1 MDKKTLQRH
10 KPNKRELALIDKVL
24 ERLYDRRLD
33 IPEVSGKVTKS
44 GDDFPYIEGHMTVKM
59 AEPVASAALEKQIRE
74 KELRRKVLLKEIEE
88 VEEFI
93 EQLPEGEDKRIFEL
107 TYLEGMNQ
115 QDVADAVGLE
125 RSSVSKRIANRL
137 QLSHNSHF

>member
-10 KPNKRELALIDKVL
+10 KPNKRELALIDKAL

-44 GDDFPYIEGHMTVKM
+44 SDDFPYIEGHMTVKM
-59 AEPVASAALEKQIRE
+59 VEPVASAALEKQIRE

-107 TYLEGMNQ
+107 TYLEGMKQ
-115 QDVADAVGLE
+115 REVAEAVGLD
-125 RSSVSKRIANRL
+125 RSVVSRRMSKYFKFA
-137 QLSHNSHF
+137 HKTHF

>member
-10 KPNKRELALIDKVL
+10 KPNKRELALIDKAL

-44 GDDFPYIEGHMTVKM
+44 SDDFPYIEGHMTVKM
-59 AEPVASAALEKQIRE
+59 VEPVASAALEKQIRE
-74 KELRRKVLLKEIEE
+74 KELRRKVLLKEIDE

-93 EQLPEGEDKRIFEL
+93 EQLPEGGIEKNIFEL
-107 TYLEGMNQ
+107 VYLQGESQ
-115 QDVADAVGLE
+115 RKVADVIGYTQG
-125 RSSVSKRIANRL
+125 RISQIINNCL
-137 QLSHNSHF
+137 KD